1 MQPFLSVC
9 MIVKNEEKVLKRCL
23 ESLRGIADEI
33 IIADT
38 GSTDRTK
45 KIAEEFTDA
54 VYDYKW
60 VNDFSKARNFA
71 ASKASGEW
79 ILAMD
84 ADEYVDREEFSEFKK
99 ALLINPPLADIL
111 AVQIVNFV
119 GLHGAETVLN
129 YHERMYRNNGEL
141 SYFRSIHELIKSSR
155 GNEKRALIDLNVYHS
170 GYLKEVVAEKNKSE
184 RNLTLL
190 KNKKNR
196 EPIDYYFL
204 GNEYSQLGMLE
215 KAIESY
221 KKGYQQKEDMH
232 IDWVKKLLVRLVSCL
247 HTLNRDQEALQIN
260 EGCIEFYFN
269 LVDFRFLKGK
279 ILFDQR
285 KSTEAIKIFNE
296 ILQSKDNLIADSST
310 DYLGYLPHRYLGEL
324 YEQQNEL
331 QLAVHHY
338 SKALALNDT
347 DDNLW
352 IKLIGLLGK
361 HSRDDEFLQFIE
373 NKCLKRHNMSL
384 VRLIKILVAVPIKKV
399 QNLSNNFNQDNR
411 LTVVERHALLLKNSM
426 LNGQY
431 EELTKELSACQLNK
445 IISTLSI
452 GIFSIV
458 DYILLALVSN
468 NQILKSNLN
477 KFKFDVPIDNLINML
492 LGKQN
497 KRLSVQEEEL
507 FFSLFKQAYV
517 LNNSMLIELLKKK
530 RQYLGKDKRLM
541 LKELM

>member
-1 MQPFLSVC
+1 

-23 ESLRGIADEI
+23 ESLKGIADEI

-45 KIAEEFTDA
+45 KIAAEFTDA
-54 VYDYKW
+54 VYDYNW

-79 ILAMD
+79 ILAID

-99 ALLINPPLADIL
+99 TLLINPPVADIL

-119 GLHGAETVLN
+119 GRNGAETVLN
-129 YHERMYRNNGEL
+129 YHERMYKNDGEL

-170 GYLKEVVAEKNKSE
+170 GYLREVVSEKNKSE
-184 RNLTLL
+184 RNLKLL
-190 KNKKNR
+190 INKKNR
-196 EPIDYYFL
+196 DPIDYYFL

-221 KKGYQQKEDMH
+221 KKGYQRKEDMH

-247 HTLNRDQEALQIN
+247 HTLNRDKEALEIN

-285 KSTEAIKIFNE
+285 KSTEAIKVFNE
-296 ILQSKDNLIADSST
+296 ILHSKDNLVADSSI

-324 YEQQNEL
+324 YEKQNEL

-347 DDNLW
+347 DDYVW
-352 IKLIGLLGK
+352 TKLIGLLGK
-361 HSRDDEFLQFIE
+361 HSREDEFLQFIE

-399 QNLSNNFNQDNR
+399 QKLSKNFNQDNR
-411 LTVVERHALLLKNSM
+411 LSVVEREALQLKYSL

>member
-1 MQPFLSVC
+1 

>member
-296 ILQSKDNLIADSST
+296 ILQCKDNLIADSST

>member
-99 ALLINPPLADIL
+99 ALLINPPLANIL